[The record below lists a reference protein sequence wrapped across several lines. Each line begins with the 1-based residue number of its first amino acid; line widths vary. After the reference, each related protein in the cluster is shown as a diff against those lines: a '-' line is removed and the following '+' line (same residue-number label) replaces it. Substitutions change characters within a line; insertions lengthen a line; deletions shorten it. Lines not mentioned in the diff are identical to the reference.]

1 MNYKEAAAIK
11 TLKDTGKMLVSKENA
26 ESFLKACWN
35 ENINVNFEK
44 RVMGILFT
52 KK

>member
-1 MNYKEAAAIK
+1 MNYNEAAAIK
-11 TLKDTGKMLVSKENA
+11 TLKDTGKVLVSKESA

-35 ENINVNFEK
+35 EGINVNFEK
-44 RVMGILFT
+44 RVTGILFT